1 MPYTVCKVEG
11 GYKVRKGACGCGC
24 AGEFMSK
31 KPLTRDTA
39 EKQKK
44 AIELSEF
51 QKKKLS
57 DQTMK
62 KLKEHSKQHKGAM
75 QSKHMKNMVKFMKA
89 GDTFTR
95 AHKKAVKL
103 DR

>member
-1 MPYTVCKVEG
+1 MPYSVCKVEG
-11 GYKVRKGACGCGC
+11 GYKVKKAACGCGC

-44 AIELSEF
+44 AIELSEAK
-51 QKKKLS
+51 QSKINLDSKKLREHA
-57 DQTMK
+57 
-62 KLKEHSKQHKGAM
+62 KLHKGGM
-75 QSKHMKNMVKFMKA
+75 KSKHMQNMVKFMKA
-89 GDTFTR
+89 GDSFKK

-103 DR
+103 D